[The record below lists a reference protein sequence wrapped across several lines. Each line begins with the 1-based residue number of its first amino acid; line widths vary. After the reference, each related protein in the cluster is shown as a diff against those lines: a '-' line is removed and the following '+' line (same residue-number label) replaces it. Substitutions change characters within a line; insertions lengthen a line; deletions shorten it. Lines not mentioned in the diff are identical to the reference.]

1 MNEERRVP
9 SKFGIGPRVR
19 KGRERFLLGWDGEV
33 RQWLLDRAL
42 AGVPQTAVLAALREH
57 PIRGGE
63 AELVEGLDLVAMEL
77 NYLAE
82 CLGNLGRADD
92 EDSLP
97 LREQQLA
104 ELARGLEG
112 EVRGVIVRILDAE
125 DGQVSMEELLRKT
138 RRRYWDWREAPIPGQ
153 GAEEAEAPPEP

>member
-9 SKFGIGPRVR
+9 SKLGIGSGVR
-19 KGRERFLLGWDGEV
+19 KGRERFLLGWDDEV
-33 RQWLLDRAL
+33 RRWLLERAL
-42 AGVPQTAVLAALREH
+42 AGIPQTAILAALREH

-63 AELVEGLDLVAMEL
+63 DELVEGLNTVAFEL

-82 CLGNLGRADD
+82 CLGNLGRVDD

-97 LREQQLA
+97 QRQRQLA

-125 DGQVSMEELLRKT
+125 DGLVDLEALLRKT
-138 RRRYWDWREAPIPGQ
+138 RRRYWDWREG
-153 GAEEAEAPPEP
+153 GVAEDGGDGT